1 MEQKSTTK
9 MYVEFEFLDDMPL
22 DANVK
27 DLYPHDGIFLI
38 RRIDGMMSVVEVERG
53 AGNEICK
60 NYLDTIVGSRPTIDS
75 DDVMHVSE
83 FNKKT
88 EEYFKWCDEQY
99 QQRKKE
105 LQAEFNLRK
114 EKLEHDYEMKNLQL
128 EQEMPK
134 RFEQGEW
141 VSGKTLSDIIKTL
154 VGKEDKQ

>member
-1 MEQKSTTK
+1 MEQKSATK

-27 DLYPHDGIFLI
+27 DLYPHDGTFLI
-38 RRIDGMMSVVEVERG
+38 RRIDGTMSVVVVERG
-53 AGNEICK
+53 TDNECCK
-60 NYLDTIVGSRPTIDS
+60 NHLETFIDSRPTIDS

-83 FNKKT
+83 YNKKT
-88 EEYFKWCDEQY
+88 EEYFKWCDEQL

-105 LQAEFNLRK
+105 MQAEFDLRK
-114 EKLEHDYEMKNLQL
+114 EKLEHDYEMKNFQM